1 MTITQSGTPMARP
14 PASAGPAG
22 PVTGKKRRKV
32 GREKPN
38 YLAGVL
44 SVIWLALV
52 VVPLYFMI
60 SSSFRTRQDYL
71 GDNPLKLPSDPT
83 LENYESV
90 FTGGFGRYFLNNIIV
105 TVGTVAIVVA
115 LVVPAAYAVARNAS
129 PMVQRGFSIM
139 LVGLAVPAQ
148 AVIIPVYLL
157 INQLRLYD
165 TLLAIILPTAAFAL
179 PVAMLVMTN
188 SLRDIPNEL
197 YEAQTLDG
205 AGPLQTLRNLVLPLA
220 KPAITTVTV
229 FTAMSAW
236 NGFLF
241 PLVLTQ
247 SAEQRTLTLGL
258 QTFSSQFGTNVPGLL
273 AAITLSLVPIFL
285 VYLFGRRYLLGG
297 LTAGFGK

>member
-1 MTITQSGTPMARP
+1 MSLTQSGTPMARP
-14 PASAGPAG
+14 PATAGPAG
-22 PVTGKKRRKV
+22 PITGKKRRKV
-32 GREKPN
+32 GRETPN

-44 SVIWLALV
+44 SAIWHVLV

-71 GDNPLKLPSDPT
+71 RDNPLKLPSSPT
-83 LENYESV
+83 FENYESV

-115 LVVPAAYAVARNAS
+115 LVVPAAYAVARNPS
-129 PMVQRGFSIM
+129 PMVQRGFSLM

-205 AGPLQTLRNLVLPLA
+205 AGALQTLRNLVLPLA

-273 AAITLSLVPIFL
+273 AAITLSLLPIFF

>member
-1 MTITQSGTPMARP
+1 MSITQSGTPMARP
-14 PASAGPAG
+14 PAAAGPAASVVG
-22 PVTGKKRRKV
+22 PKRRKV

-44 SVIWLALV
+44 SVIWLVLV
-52 VVPLYFMI
+52 LVPLYFMI
-60 SSSFRTRQDYL
+60 SSSFRTRQEYL
-71 GDNPLKLPSDPT
+71 RDNPLKLPSAPT

-90 FTGGFGRYFLNNIIV
+90 FTGGFGRYFFNNIVV
-105 TVGTVAIVVA
+105 TVGTVAIVVV

-129 PMVQRGFSIM
+129 PMVQRGFSLM
-139 LVGLAVPAQ
+139 LIGLAVPAQ

-220 KPAITTVTV
+220 KPAITTVSV
-229 FTAMSAW
+229 FTAMGAW

-247 SAEQRTLTLGL
+247 SREQRTLTLGL

-273 AAITLSLVPIFL
+273 AAITLSLLPIFF